1 VTAALTDAEK
11 ERCRYHLGYPETSG
25 AATLQFGLPK
35 PMQTAFILEQA
46 LTLLVNPDA
55 IDRVRGILAQL
66 DATELRMKRVG
77 PHLAAEQV
85 GNIKLR
91 GAVVGQTYP
100 DLLEREYR
108 RWAGRLADVLGVPF
122 YSYSGKLRRVG
133 PGGNVP
139 MSNG

>member
-1 VTAALTDAEK
+1 MTAALTDAEK
-11 ERCRYHLGYPETSG
+11 ERCRFALGYPETSG

-35 PMQTAFILEQA
+35 PMQTAFILESA
-46 LTLLVNPDA
+46 LNLLVNPDA

-66 DATELRMKRVG
+66 DALELRLRRVG
-77 PHLAAEQV
+77 PHLAAAKV
-85 GNIKLR
+85 GNIELR
-91 GAVVGQTYP
+91 GAVAGQTYP

-122 YSYSGKLRRVG
+122 YPYASKLRRAG

-139 MSNG
+139 VSNG